1 MHSPG
6 LWVEYCAMLQNQEFA
21 DFCVYKMQHSQFC
34 ALVSCVTY
42 RIYYSIALK
51 ILLVIC
57 DCFIGIKLYSTSDT
71 NFCSLPLS
79 SISVAEMTD

>member
-1 MHSPG
+1 
-6 LWVEYCAMLQNQEFA
+6 MLQNQEFA